1 MKNSCLKVKFEGKVE
16 KIWGKKKEEI
26 LLVLKSI
33 FNLDGILKTLI
44 NYATRKHPLTNS
56 FVPRIK

>member
-1 MKNSCLKVKFEGKVE
+1 M
-16 KIWGKKKEEI
+16 GKKKEEEI